1 MSRKPPPF
9 RPRTVELDILT
20 IGARGDGLAKFDG
33 EQVFVPLTLP
43 GDRVVARLEGRR
55 ADGFTAS
62 MTELVAPGPSRREAP
77 CPLFG
82 QCGGCNLQHV
92 TDQALA
98 EWKRERLVTAMTR
111 VGFDSRLVAPLVSI
125 PPGTRRRAAFAF
137 TRLAKGVVIGFNER
151 ASRHIV
157 EVDPC
162 LILMPPLLAL
172 LAPLRALL
180 SGILPTGATGD
191 AVATLTDSGV
201 DLLIQAEHPL
211 DLFARE
217 TLASFAEAQDLAR
230 LSWQKGD
237 FIEPVAHRRPA
248 QVTMGEVPVD
258 IPPGGFLQPSREGEA
273 ALVSLVKEHLP
284 AQGAVLDLYAGSGSF
299 TFPMAKGRAVTA
311 VEGDAGSFG
320 ALGAAARRAGL
331 SVTANSPLRGSTGPS
346 TGAVAS
352 TGTASTGAVSDM
364 AALTSVMLLAISVR
378 GLFFLRSSISLR
390 NSSSSAWRAISSK
403 LLRNSLAMA
412 RALPAHLPAICI
424 RRGRSLGPTTTS
436 ATASRMTM

>member
-55 ADGFTAS
+55 ADGFTAA
-62 MTELVAPGPSRREAP
+62 MTELVMPGPSRREAP

-92 TDQALA
+92 TDEALA

-331 SVTANSPLRGSTGPS
+331 SVTAVNRDLARQPLLAHELKLFSAIVFDPPRAGAAAQAEQIAKGGPPIVVAVS
-346 TGAVAS
+346 CNPATLARDAATLADGGYRLVAATPVDQFPWSAHLEAVA
-352 TGTASTGAVSDM
+352 VFQ
-364 AALTSVMLLAISVR
+364 R
-378 GLFFLRSSISLR
+378 
-390 NSSSSAWRAISSK
+390 
-403 LLRNSLAMA
+403 
-412 RALPAHLPAICI
+412 
-424 RRGRSLGPTTTS
+424 
-436 ATASRMTM
+436 

>member
-55 ADGFTAS
+55 ADGFTAG
-62 MTELVAPGPSRREAP
+62 MTELVTPGPSRREAP

-92 TDQALA
+92 TDEALA

-111 VGFDSRLVAPLVSI
+111 TGFDSRLVAPLVSI

-162 LILMPPLLAL
+162 LILVPALLAL

-180 SGILPTGATGD
+180 TGILPTGATGD
-191 AVATLTDSGV
+191 AVATLTDSGI
-201 DLLIQAEHPL
+201 DLLIQAEHQL

-217 TLASFAEAQDLAR
+217 TLASFAEARDLAR

-273 ALVSLVKEHLP
+273 ALVSLVKEYLP

-311 VEGDAGSFG
+311 VEGDSGSFG

-331 SVTANSPLRGSTGPS
+331 SVTAVNRDLARQPLLAHELKLFSAIVFDPPRAGAAAQAEQIAKGGPATVVAVS
-346 TGAVAS
+346 CNPATLARDAATLADGGYKLVKATPVDQFPWSAHLEAVA
-352 TGTASTGAVSDM
+352 VFQ
-364 AALTSVMLLAISVR
+364 R
-378 GLFFLRSSISLR
+378 
-390 NSSSSAWRAISSK
+390 
-403 LLRNSLAMA
+403 
-412 RALPAHLPAICI
+412 
-424 RRGRSLGPTTTS
+424 
-436 ATASRMTM
+436 